1 MLGFAILGLLGMGIA
16 FSLLDDGDEASIF
29 SSGSTSDEGTE
40 DADFIDSGDGDNRVF
55 AGGGDDIV
63 LAGDGDDRVFGGAG
77 DDLIAGEGGDDF
89 LRGGSGDDVII
100 AGPGQDVVHGDIGND
115 YIEGID
121 ITDTRGIIEITEA
134 SIRSGIPLTQE
145 DLDRVVDLK
154 AATEEADVLNGGMGD
169 DVIIA
174 GSNDQ
179 VDTGT
184 GFDTV
189 NVGLW
194 VNPQAPVQIN
204 DFDPFRDEIVYTYEG
219 IVPPTVTFDETDEGT
234 ATLVVDGEIVAFFE
248 KVDFLDLLARTPITL
263 ERFA

>member
-29 SSGSTSDEGTE
+29 SSGSSSDEGTE

-100 AGPGQDVVHGDIGND
+100 AGAGQDVVHGDIGND

-121 ITDTRGIIEITEA
+121 ITDTRSIIEITEA
-134 SIRSGIPLTQE
+134 SIRSGIPLSQQ
-145 DLDRVVDLK
+145 DLDRFVDLK

-189 NVGLW
+189 HVGLW
-194 VNPQAPVQIN
+194 VNPLAPVQIN
-204 DFDPFRDEIVYTYEG
+204 DFDPFMDEIVYTYEG